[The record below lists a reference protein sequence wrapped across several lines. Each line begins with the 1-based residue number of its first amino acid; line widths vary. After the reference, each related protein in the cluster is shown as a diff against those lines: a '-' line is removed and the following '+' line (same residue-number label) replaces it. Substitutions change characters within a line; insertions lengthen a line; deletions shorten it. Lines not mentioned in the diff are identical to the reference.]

1 MNLVAI
7 PAEVLINWSIFEASK
22 DYIDS
27 EYDVKFFFLS
37 FLGVLA
43 FLKL

>member
-27 EYDVKFFFLS
+27 EYDVKLFFEF
-37 FLGVLA
+37 FGCVGIP
-43 FLKL
+43 